1 MLHAHENGIGA
12 GLMPTEG
19 RGRDR
24 PLARCQATDLPPC
37 LLCNAARCQ
46 EAAAQAYARASFGP
60 SLVNRCHY
68 RDAHN
73 PCARSVLDQVDGR
86 EVNLSPHGCAVGC
99 RVVAW
104 ELLSAARTR
113 MSAQMSA
120 PSVCA
125 LIVCTH
131 LARSQSREIASR
143 TDWSVPSSWQPL
155 GRLPSSNPSGLPSY
169 SHRRPDSYTT
179 DLPVENNDE
188 ASTYA
193 ECAGERCLSRCT
205 ASRGKYKKAWESL
218 DAAVV
223 ASVHILVTV
232 NVTY

>member
-1 MLHAHENGIGA
+1 MPSYRPSPMSALQCSPMPRGSSTSIRPSQFWAESCEPLSLPRRPQPVCALGPRPGRWARSKSVAPWLCGWLQGCRLGA
-12 GLMPTEG
+12 ALRRSDADVGANVGALCCKC
-19 RGRDR
+19 RR
-24 PLARCQATDLPPC
+24 PL
-37 LLCNAARCQ
+37 
-46 EAAAQAYARASFGP
+46 S
-60 SLVNRCHY
+60 S
-68 RDAHN
+68 
-73 PCARSVLDQVDGR
+73 
-86 EVNLSPHGCAVGC
+86 
-99 RVVAW
+99 
-104 ELLSAARTR
+104 
-113 MSAQMSA
+113 
-120 PSVCA
+120 SVCA